1 MDKIKTIEKAL
12 TPAKNYPK
20 FRAGDNVT
28 VQYKI
33 VEGSKERIQPFRG
46 DVIQIKG
53 SGLTTTFTVRK
64 ISNGVGVERI
74 FPMYSPNINGIEV
87 NKTGKVRRARIF
99 YQRNLK
105 GKRARI
111 EEKKALGE
119 GQQEQTAT
127 ATA

>member
-1 MDKIKTIEKAL
+1 MEKIKAIEKSL
-12 TPAKNYPK
+12 TPAKTFPK
-20 FRAGDNVT
+20 FKAGDNVT

-33 VEGSKERIQPFRG
+33 IEGNKERVQPFRG

-53 SGLTTTFTVRK
+53 SGLTGTFTVRK
-64 ISNGVGVERI
+64 ISNGVGVERV
-74 FPMYSPNINGIEV
+74 FPFYSPNVSGIEV

-111 EEKKALGE
+111 EEKKGFVEE
-119 GQQEQTAT
+119 GKETSVAAAQ
-127 ATA
+127 

>member
-1 MDKIKTIEKAL
+1 MERIKTIEKSL
-12 TPAKNYPK
+12 TPTKNYPK
-20 FRAGDNVT
+20 FKAGDNVT

-33 VEGSKERIQPFRG
+33 IEGNKERIQPFRG

-74 FPMYSPNINGIEV
+74 FPLYSPNISGIEV
-87 NKTGKVRRARIF
+87 NKSGKVRRARIY
-99 YQRNLK
+99 YQRDLK

-111 EEKKALGE
+111 EERKGVEE
-119 GQQEQTAT
+119 GKETPVAAQ
-127 ATA
+127 

>member
-12 TPAKNYPK
+12 TPSKNYPK
-20 FRAGDNVT
+20 FRAGDNIT

-33 VEGSKERIQPFRG
+33 IEGTKERIQPFRG

-74 FPMYSPNINGIEV
+74 FPLFSPNIDGIEV
-87 NKTGKVRRARIF
+87 NKTGKVRRARIY
-99 YQRNLK
+99 YQRDLR
-105 GKRARI
+105 GKRSRI
-111 EEKKALGE
+111 EEKKSLGE
-119 GQQEQTAT
+119 EQEKPAT
-127 ATA
+127 AAV